1 LAVSRKRCCD
11 ILGWTKHYFDKA
23 VREGMPVAERPS
35 SRGGDHVVFMGD
47 VIRWLVE
54 REVEAAGLEPSDDL
68 DLNAERARLA
78 REQADGQ
85 AIKNAVARGE
95 LLPAEEVAAGRQ
107 AAVGH
112 AAASALLRQ
121 GCPAHLRL
129 GGEGQ
134 PGGEAGEQEPSLRER
149 PVRAVQRRTGGDRD
163 HDRLAGRAGEAD
175 QGEVDLPLLPAG
187 ADRARAQR
195 EQLDRGWHLPSRGT
209 RTGTVRAR
217 LDRRRG
223 DLSRREQ
230 PARS

>member
-1 LAVSRKRCCD
+1 VRCDKQQCCE
-11 ILGWTKHYFDKA
+11 ILGWTKHTFDKH
-23 VREGMPVAERPS
+23 VRDGMPVEGRPT
-35 SRGGDHVVFMGD
+35 SRGGDYVVQTGD
-47 VIRWLVE
+47 VHRWPVKRAVE
-54 REVEAAGLEPSDDL
+54 RAGGDVGDDL

-134 PGGEAGEQEPSLRER
+134 PGGEAGEQDPGFRER
-149 PVRAVQRRTGGDRD
+149 PVRAVERRTGGDRD

-195 EQLDRGWHLPSRGT
+195 EQLDRGRHLPSGELAAGT
-209 RTGTVRAR
+209 GIS
-217 LDRRRG
+217 RRG
-223 DLSRREQ
+223 
-230 PARS
+230 